1 MFGSLASILLFF
13 WFVAP
18 VPTFA
23 VNLMR
28 QKRLHAMLLYAITV
42 LAGFVL
48 AVAAAWMADL
58 HLNAEL
64 DRLDLDGDG
73 GISGAELTPEAQQV
87 LDDFGNDTGR
97 VMVIFT
103 GIPLSAIWYAICFVV
118 LYSGKWIVG
127 VFSKARLD
135 DRTSIVGQSM
145 DGSGETIEEA

>member
-1 MFGSLASILLFF
+1 MFL

-18 VPTFA
+18 VPAFA
-23 VNLMR
+23 ANLMR
-28 QKRLHAMLLYAITV
+28 QKRLHVFLLYVITI

-87 LDDFGNDTGR
+87 MDDWASDTGR

-103 GIPLSAIWYAICFVV
+103 GLPLSAIWYGMCFAV
-118 LYSGKWIVG
+118 LYFGKWVLTIIFSKRQAAERVG
-127 VFSKARLD
+127 VTDVA
-135 DRTSIVGQSM
+135 VGES
-145 DGSGETIEEA
+145 S